1 VVGMPGLGGDR
12 GKSGNYTSSNE
23 RMYYELEQ
31 QADTRLMLHPDTL
44 MPIMRPSAGIDG
56 VVRVAPNTA
65 FRDTVDGGWAVG
77 FVVADGGVIRKIVPQ
92 APADHAELVH
102 ESAEGV
108 WQGRCCIGD
117 RVRRSLKSPFLL
129 LLPQPP

>member
-1 VVGMPGLGGDR
+1 MPPGGQENQRR
-12 GKSGNYTSSNE
+12 GESGTYTSSNE

-44 MPIMRPSAGIDG
+44 MPIMRPSPGVDG
-56 VVRVAPNTA
+56 MVRATA
-65 FRDTVDGGWAVG
+65 SRDTVYGGWAVG

-92 APADHAELVH
+92 APADHAELVQ
-102 ESAEGV
+102 ESTKGV

-117 RVRRSLKSPFLL
+117 RVRTPSRVVE
-129 LLPQPP
+129 